1 MKAPPLLTAICASLL
16 LAVAL
21 ANHVALDEGTHRLV
35 CEGMYSKKDWGGPY
49 APHIEITLNRLGDKV
64 YSGDADAE
72 NLADVAV
79 SYALFELKD
88 IDYLGKMYEK
98 SGRKKYICD
107 DVAISAGLCE
117 KADFNMFLYSGD
129 LLNTTVRISQFD
141 HLGPANLSY
150 PVLKT
155 GYYCI
160 STFVARTDAV
170 YRGTVDFQ
178 NAFGQLSASEIPKLI
193 AYGILTVAYAAT
205 LGFFA
210 FQLLNKRDLNQI
222 LPLQRYLAGM
232 LVLLTLETLVVW
244 SYYDLVNRT
253 VGNSWFV
260 NAYAVFLSVLSSV
273 KITLCLFLLMLVS
286 LGYGIVVLKLPKKVM
301 LRCKVFAAVHF
312 TATMVY
318 LLGNYLTGSGSAY
331 ASSQDVDETDHVSS
345 WLGVFIYVPV
355 AVTLCL
361 YYVFILS
368 SMRKTSAK
376 LHKQRQVIKLKLL
389 ENLFNLVILS
399 WTLSF
404 SALFFPVI
412 FFFSYSDQSGFE
424 SKWKYWFFFSDFW
437 PSISFFVI
445 FLGVSW
451 LWRPTE
457 TSYMLAVSQQLST
470 NGDEPDDGTEPDN
483 FQNQHE
489 FELDDISLMSH
500 SDDENAGR
508 RNRDSF
514 DLETP
519 PAPSAPPNYKEV
531 LSETAD
537 HEHASNTL
545 FELDDEDGTATKG
558 E

>member
-1 MKAPPLLTAICASLL
+1 MKAQPVLTAICASSL

-21 ANHVALDEGTHRLV
+21 ANHVALDEGTNRLV

-49 APHIEITLNRLGDKV
+49 APHIEVTLNRFGDKV

-72 NLADVAV
+72 NLVDVAV

-88 IDYLGKMYEK
+88 IDHLGKMYEK

-107 DVAISAGLCE
+107 EVAISAGLCE
-117 KADFNMFLYSGD
+117 ATDLNMFLYDGD

-150 PVLKT
+150 PVSKT

-160 STFVARTDAV
+160 STFVDRTDVV

-210 FQLLNKRDLNQI
+210 FQFLKKRDLNQI

-301 LRCKVFAAVHF
+301 LPCKVFAAVHF

-318 LLGNYLTGSGSAY
+318 LLGSYLTGSGSAY
-331 ASSQDVDETDHVSS
+331 ASSHDVGETDRVSG

-355 AVTLCL
+355 TVTLCL

-368 SMRKTSAK
+368 SMRKTTAK

-404 SALFFPVI
+404 SALFFPVL
-412 FFFSYSDQSGFE
+412 FFFSYTDQSGLE
-424 SKWKYWFFFSDFW
+424 SRWKYWFFFADFW

-489 FELDDISLMSH
+489 FELNDISLMSH
-500 SDDENAGR
+500 SDDENAGN

-514 DLETP
+514 DLETQS
-519 PAPSAPPNYKEV
+519 APSAPPNYKEV